1 MKRFIVSMAA
11 VLLMTGVSI
20 AQAADIKIGIV
31 DMQQIM
37 TKSKQAEKLRADLE
51 KRFSPKKADLQK
63 SADAFKADVEKL
75 KRDEAVMSSADKDKL
90 QKKLMDQQQS
100 LQTRQQSL
108 QKDAMS
114 AQNEAIQSLIDNV
127 KTAVKKIAAEDK
139 LTVVIAK
146 EAAIYQDDSLDVT
159 AKVLKKM
166 DS

>member
-11 VLLMTGVSI
+11 VLFMTGVSI

-37 TKSKQAEKLRADLE
+37 TKSKQAEKLRTDLE
-51 KRFSPKKADLQK
+51 KRFTPKKAELQK
-63 SADAFKADVEKL
+63 SADAFKADIEKM

-114 AQNEAIQSLIDNV
+114 AQNEAIQSLIENV
-127 KTAVKKIAAEDK
+127 KGAVKKIAADDK

-146 EAAIYQDDSLDVT
+146 EAAIYQDDSLDIT
-159 AKVLKKM
+159 SKVLKKM